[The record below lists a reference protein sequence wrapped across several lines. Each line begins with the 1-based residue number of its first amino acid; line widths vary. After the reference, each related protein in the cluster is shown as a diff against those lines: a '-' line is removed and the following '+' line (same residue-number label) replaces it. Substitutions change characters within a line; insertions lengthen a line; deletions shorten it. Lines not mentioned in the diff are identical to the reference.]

1 MPKPPGT
8 WAVQSATL
16 RRQPGHGCGS
26 GVYNLLSRISMSFIL
41 EPDLNKLSPGK
52 SISIHKIGRNFAEKE
67 LYLSHVCEEFIS

>member
-1 MPKPPGT
+1 MPKPPGA

-26 GVYNLLSRISMSFIL
+26 GVYNLLSRVSMSFIL

-52 SISIHKIGRNFAEKE
+52 SISII
-67 LYLSHVCEEFIS
+67 

>member
-26 GVYNLLSRISMSFIL
+26 GVYNLLSRVSMSFIL
-41 EPDLNKLSPGK
+41 EPDLNKFSW
-52 SISIHKIGRNFAEKE
+52 EKHIDHIIKLGE
-67 LYLSHVCEEFIS
+67 TLLRKNCT